1 MSDDTTPRL
10 ALPFL
15 QAGQGQKELTHNES
29 LALLDIA
36 VQPIV
41 EAVGISV
48 PPSAPLP
55 GQCWIVGVAP
65 SGAWT
70 GRGGALAGWT
80 AGGWRFLAAADGMS
94 AWSINDLCV
103 ARHVAGQWEIG
114 TVRARRLLMD
124 GVQALDVPQA
134 AIAAPSG
141 GTVSDLSAR
150 QTIGEIIAVLQHHGL
165 ILSPA

>member
-1 MSDDTTPRL
+1 MSDETSARL

-15 QAGQGQKELTHNES
+15 QAAQGQKELTHNEA

-41 EAVGISV
+41 EAVGLTT
-48 PPSAPLP
+48 PPTAPIP

-65 SGAWT
+65 GSAWT
-70 GRGGALAGWT
+70 GQAGALAGWT
-80 AGGWRFLAAADGMS
+80 TGGWRFLAAFEGMS
-94 AWSINDLCV
+94 AWCRNDLCV
-103 ARHVAGQWEIG
+103 VRHVAGEWEIG
-114 TVRARRLLMD
+114 TLRAQRLMID
-124 GVQALDVPQA
+124 GVQAVGGRQP

-150 QTIGEIIAVLQHHGL
+150 QTIAEIIAALQHHGL
-165 ILSPA
+165 ISAPS